1 MLPKFYTPSNHVHEV
16 DGSMEALEA
25 LSIATINVAS
35 TSLMLTGGL
44 LWALDISTVDEMRQ
58 KHRAKMGLL
67 AQETNPEDEKQMEEW
82 VAAMMARLN
91 IDPKEYTDQKALE
104 ENKGQMDDGPGQT
117 KKP

>member
-1 MLPKFYTPSNHVHEV
+1 
-16 DGSMEALEA
+16 MEALEA